1 MDVND
6 VVPSAGSAGG
16 SQATGDVMQPGQF
29 LNPGTQII
37 SASGRYHFAYQ
48 GDGNL
53 VLYDGG
59 VAIWA
64 SNTAGRA
71 AGACVMQGDGNLVI
85 YIPGGQPIWASNTM
99 TAGSHLILQNDGNVV
114 IYTPSNKPVWATNTQ
129 VPGGPQ
135 ATGSVMEPGQILSPD
150 TEIVSASGSYHFR
163 YQSDG
168 NLVLYDVGVAI
179 WASNTAGR
187 LPGVCVMQGDG
198 NLVIYIPGGQPIW
211 ASNTM
216 TAGSHLIVQN
226 DRNVVIYGPSNQP
239 FWATNTGPVVAWQQ
253 QQQSNWCWAAVS
265 SMISHYYNPASTWAQ
280 CAVATGTV
288 NEWRQ
293 AHNEP
298 SVNCCDQ
305 SEASSSDCNV
315 TWGLQPPLQLVG
327 NFASVSAGA
336 ETLSGVAG
344 QVNAG
349 CPVCLQVEWSGGGGH
364 FLIIDGV
371 DVDAQTVHVEDP
383 GYGPGDYSY
392 NTVATDYQGSGKW
405 IATFLTTE

>member
-1 MDVND
+1 MG
-6 VVPSAGSAGG
+6 GSAGG
-16 SQATGDVMQPGQF
+16 SQATGNVMQPGQV

-64 SNTAGRA
+64 SNTAGRP
-71 AGACVMQGDGNLVI
+71 AGVCTMQGDGNLVI

-99 TAGSHLILQNDGNVV
+99 TVGSHLILQDDGNVV
-114 IYTPSNKPVWATNTQ
+114 IYAPSNQPVWATNTQ

-135 ATGSVMEPGQILSPD
+135 ATGSVMQPGQVLNPD
-150 TEIVSASGSYHFR
+150 TEIVSASGRYHFR

-168 NLVLYDVGVAI
+168 NLVLYEAGKAI

-187 LPGVCVMQGDG
+187 LPGVCIVQGDG
-198 NLVIYIPGGQPIW
+198 NLVVYIPGGHSIW
-211 ASNTM
+211 ASNTI
-216 TAGSHLIVQN
+216 TTGSHLIVQN
-226 DRNVVIYGPSNQP
+226 DGNVVIYAPNGQP
-239 FWATNTGPVVAWQQ
+239 LWSTNTWAVPWQQ

-265 SMISHYYNPASTWAQ
+265 SMISHYYNPASTWTQ

-305 SEASSSDCNV
+305 PEASSSDCNV
-315 TWGLQPPLQLVG
+315 TWGLLPPLQLVG
-327 NFASVSAGA
+327 NFGSETGGM
-336 ETLSGVAG
+336 ETLSGVDG
-344 QVNAG
+344 QLNAG

-371 DVDAQTVHVEDP
+371 DVNTQTVHVEDP
-383 GYGPGDYSY
+383 AYGPGDYSY
-392 NTVATDYQGSGKW
+392 NTVVTDYQGSGKW
-405 IATFLTTE
+405 ADTFLTTG